1 MSPDQLSTRQ
11 QQWGH
16 TMKTASYIDVT
27 NRVIAAMTS
36 AGTDWTA
43 PFRQTSDG
51 VARSVDGHVESHA
64 KYLNNWVARLKE
76 DKRAIFTAAAAA
88 QRAVAYLSNRERQDL
103 AA

>member
-16 TMKTASYIDVT
+16 TMKTDIYIDVT

-51 VARSVDGHVESHA
+51 VAGI
-64 KYLNNWVARLKE
+64 AR
-76 DKRAIFTAAAAA
+76 R
-88 QRAVAYLSNRERQDL
+88 L
-103 AA
+103 A

>member
-16 TMKTASYIDVT
+16 TMKTDIYIDVT

-51 VARSVDGHVESHA
+51 VARSVDGHVYTGINALLLGLLGGGVWGTYKSWQKHGAWRES
-64 KYLNNWVARLKE
+64 
-76 DKRAIFTAAAAA
+76 
-88 QRAVAYLSNRERQDL
+88 QQPQ
-103 AA
+103 